1 MMNNNVKQ
9 RRIIMTEEE
18 RLMLE
23 QQVNELLTRS
33 EWTAADASV
42 IEQLLHTLQT
52 VSAENKRLRTAL
64 LKVNAQQ
71 PKMSSRLRD
80 ALYE

>member
-1 MMNNNVKQ
+1 
-9 RRIIMTEEE
+9 MTEEE
-18 RLMLE
+18 RTVLE
-23 QQVNELLTRS
+23 QQLNELLTRS
-33 EWTAADASV
+33 EWTVADTPL

-64 LKVNAQQ
+64 LKANAQQ

>member
-1 MMNNNVKQ
+1 
-9 RRIIMTEEE
+9 MTEEE
-18 RLMLE
+18 RTVLE
-23 QQVNELLTRS
+23 QQLNELLTRS
-33 EWTAADASV
+33 EWTVADTPL

-52 VSAENKRLRTAL
+52 FSAENKRLRTAL
-64 LKVNAQQ
+64 LKANAQQ

>member
-1 MMNNNVKQ
+1 
-9 RRIIMTEEE
+9 MTEEE
-18 RLMLE
+18 RISLE
-23 QQVNELLTRS
+23 KQLNELLTRS
-33 EWTAADASV
+33 EWTAGDAPL

>member
-1 MMNNNVKQ
+1 
-9 RRIIMTEEE
+9 MTEEE
-18 RLMLE
+18 RISLE
-23 QQVNELLTRS
+23 QQLNELLTRS
-33 EWTAADASV
+33 EWTVTDAPL
-42 IEQLLHTLQT
+42 IKQLLHTLQT

>member
-1 MMNNNVKQ
+1 
-9 RRIIMTEEE
+9 MTEEE

>member
-1 MMNNNVKQ
+1 
-9 RRIIMTEEE
+9 MTEEE
-18 RLMLE
+18 RISLE
-23 QQVNELLTRS
+23 QQLNELLTRS
-33 EWTAADASV
+33 EWTASDAPL